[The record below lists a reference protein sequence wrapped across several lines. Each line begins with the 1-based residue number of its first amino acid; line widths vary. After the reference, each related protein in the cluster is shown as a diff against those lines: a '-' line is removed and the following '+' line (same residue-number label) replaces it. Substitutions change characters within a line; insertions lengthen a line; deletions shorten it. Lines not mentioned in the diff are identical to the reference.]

1 MMTRPATIFLLWNGQ
16 AALCGGTLA
25 ECIAIARRN
34 GLLTQMDDGDYK
46 LAAEADII
54 SYPAAEG
61 FRFFSAAEVGTAKVK
76 A

>member
-1 MMTRPATIFLLWNGQ
+1 MMTSPSTIFLLWNGQ

-25 ECIAIARRN
+25 ECIAVARRD
-34 GLLTQMDDGDYK
+34 GLLTHMNDGDYK
-46 LAAEADII
+46 LAAEADLI
-54 SYPAAEG
+54 SYSAAEG